1 MIKMYIFKLYNND
14 QLIELIDAAPDKSI
28 YKKDLFKGWKYFNL
42 SANANFLIAFDNTIS
57 IDNIVGVIKFGLYF
71 KGTIDE
77 HYGFN
82 YIDVRK
88 DHRHEG
94 IGKRLLKEFN
104 TLLHDNIPVWCSF
117 FSDYCIETKFNE
129 IIEKSLCNYDVVY
142 DHKYVIKAGTA
153 EHVYFY

>member
-1 MIKMYIFKLYNND
+1 MGRTEIYACGESVSRRNSSESEVLFSLK
-14 QLIELIDAAPDKSI
+14 QEAPASI
-28 YKKDLFKGWKYFNL
+28 G
-42 SANANFLIAFDNTIS
+42 
-57 IDNIVGVIKFGLYF
+57 G
-71 KGTIDE
+71 GT
-77 HYGFN
+77 FT